1 MSKIKSYSILTL
13 ILIIISGAISL
24 FTIYRVKH
32 LNKANSL
39 TSQMVDYTNDIHI
52 MSLENEIAILSYAT
66 TYDSIFLDSISKIQ
80 GNISKKLDSLRDFN
94 SSLGYNADLL
104 NSLESSIK
112 ERNEVFEKSHRENLD
127 YESYLQYV
135 RENRYKNFLK
145 FGQKIKS
152 LNHHILEEQQAS
164 LNQKERGLLNNLN
177 ILTVI
182 VLAVTGISILAVI
195 ISFKAFYSYKKEQ
208 EESSKQLADYKEQLE
223 IQVNQLNIT
232 NKELEQF
239 AYVASHDLQE
249 PLRKITSFN
258 DLLQEQYSDALEGDG
273 KLYLDRI
280 AFAAN
285 RMRKLITDLLE
296 YSRAGRQKEEEVILD
311 LEEVVNEVVDDLY
324 VVVKE
329 KKAIIETDNL
339 PKTLGTYIDWRTVF
353 QNLIS
358 NAIKF
363 SKKDTPPHIIISS
376 KIADE
381 DLIKF
386 KINEPDMEV
395 DYLHLT
401 ISDNGIGFNPEYA
414 EKIFIIFQRLF
425 GKDIYEG
432 TGIGLAI
439 CKKIFEKMGGTIYA
453 ESIEG
458 EGATFHMIFPNYH
471 N

>member
-1 MSKIKSYSILTL
+1 MSKIKSFSILTL

-24 FTIYRVKH
+24 YTIFRVKH
-32 LNKANSL
+32 LNNANSL

-66 TYDSIFLDSISKIQ
+66 TYDSIFLDSINMIQ
-80 GNISKKLDSLRDFN
+80 GNISKKLDTLREFN
-94 SSLGYNADLL
+94 NSLGYNTDLL

-127 YESYLQYV
+127 YDSFLQNV

-145 FGQKIKS
+145 FGQRIKG
-152 LNHHILEEQQAS
+152 LNHLILDEQQAS
-164 LNQKERGLLNNLN
+164 FNQKERGLLNNLN
-177 ILTVI
+177 ILTFI

-195 ISFKAFYSYKKEQ
+195 ISFKAFYAYKKEQ
-208 EESSKQLADYKEQLE
+208 EESSRQLADYKEQLE
-223 IQVNQLNIT
+223 NQVSQLNIT

-258 DLLQEQYSDALEGDG
+258 DLLQEQYSEDLEGDG

-324 VVVKE
+324 VIVKE
-329 KKAIIETDNL
+329 KKAVIEIDQL
-339 PKTLGTYIDWRTVF
+339 PKILGTYIDWRTVF

-363 SKKDTPPHIIISS
+363 AKKDTPPHILISS
-376 KIADE
+376 KVADE
-381 DLIKF
+381 ALIKT
-386 KINEPDMEV
+386 KINEPDMEI
-395 DYLHLT
+395 DYFHLT

-439 CKKIFEKMGGTIYA
+439 CKKIFEKMGGIIYA

-458 EGATFHMIFPNYH
+458 EGATFHMIFPDYQK
-471 N
+471 